1 MSQEQPTPNAGGET
15 DDRPH
20 RKSRLMGGLLLFLGA
35 LMIVVVFSGQ
45 LDREGNRVRALV
57 GMLAFGGS
65 WIGLGLLLFPW
76 SNRTVKGFTAENNF
90 MIGFR
95 KLPLLWRVWLILALV
110 FTVGAWVA
118 MLPPR

>member
-1 MSQEQPTPNAGGET
+1 MSLEQPTPNAGDEA

-20 RKSRLMGGLLLFLGA
+20 KKSRLMGGLFLFLGA

-45 LDREGNRVRALV
+45 LDREGNRMRALV

-65 WIGLGLLLFPW
+65 CIGFGLLLFPW

-95 KLPLLWRVWLILALV
+95 KLPLLWRAWLILALV
-110 FTVGAWVA
+110 FTVGSWV
-118 MLPPR
+118 LVIPR